1 MNIDINEIGCAGMNT
16 TDKEVKEAVKETNAI
31 LNKQDYEIPMYTNQ
45 YIHYGHTTFD
55 KDKFQQIRNVPIWVK
70 PSGGLWASATDA
82 RYGWKD
88 WCEEDEFREC
98 TEENSF
104 IFHFKQG
111 AKVFLIDGLT
121 SLNKLPRRDTG
132 RFGPNSLYLIDFEQ
146 CLRNGIDAIELML
159 YGPAENELYWALYG
173 WDCDSVLVMNP
184 DCIEV
189 EE

>member
-1 MNIDINEIGCAGMNT
+1 MS
-16 TDKEVKEAVKETNAI
+16 
-31 LNKQDYEIPMYTNQ
+31 KQMHYWNPDYEIPMYTNQ
-45 YIHYGHTTFD
+45 YIHYGHKTFN
-55 KDKFQQIRNVPIWVK
+55 KDKFQQIRNVPMDSWVK

-88 WCEEDEFREC
+88 WCEEEEFREC

-132 RFGPNSLYLIDFEQ
+132 RLGPNSLYLIDFEQ

-159 YGPAENELYWALYG
+159 YGPAQNELYWALYG